1 MGVNFRQKSFS
12 QWLHLKPWLY
22 FEPID
27 LENWRSWLLCTLA
40 DFCIK
45 WRLCVSDTL
54 IFYNIKCILFLG
66 KFGLLVPSFPNTL
79 PVGYRFGK
87 ASMKIL
93 EGIYMES
100 FFFIF
105 FFLSFMTSAARM
117 AHFHIKTLRDSSWL
131 WDYSCASVE
140 QKCLKMPKSGTMYA
154 MMADN
159 KCWVKSMKE
168 RAVRWRQSEKP
179 LSKNDIFRRK
189 IHQPVLNRV
198 KN

>member
-1 MGVNFRQKSFS
+1 MTLFWTNWPWKLKKLAA
-12 QWLHLKPWLY
+12 LHTGRFLHQMEVVCK
-22 FEPID
+22 
-27 LENWRSWLLCTLA
+27 T
-40 DFCIK
+40 
-45 WRLCVSDTL
+45 VSDTL

-66 KFGLLVPSFPNTL
+66 KCGLLVPSFPNTL

-140 QKCLKMPKSGTMYA
+140 QQCSKRPKSGTMLRRQIINVGSKKRNCSE
-154 MMADN
+154 N
-159 KCWVKSMKE
+159 KG
-168 RAVRWRQSEKP
+168 VRWRHSE
-179 LSKNDIFRRK
+179 
-189 IHQPVLNRV
+189 
-198 KN
+198 

>member
-140 QKCLKMPKSGTMYA
+140 QQCSKRPKSGTMLRRQIINVGSKKRNCSE
-154 MMADN
+154 N
-159 KCWVKSMKE
+159 KG
-168 RAVRWRQSEKP
+168 VRWRHSE
-179 LSKNDIFRRK
+179 
-189 IHQPVLNRV
+189 
-198 KN
+198 